1 MSEEVLLAVVAE
13 DTATALLYRTAQG
26 FVLETVVWPAMWDT
40 RGRFS
45 RDLSPD
51 EARAWMVGHG
61 VEIEME
67 VP

>member
-1 MSEEVLLAVVAE
+1 VSEEVLLAVVSE

-26 FVLETVVWPAMWDT
+26 FALETVVWPAVWDT

-45 RDLSPD
+45 RDLTPD
-51 EARAWMVGHG
+51 EARVWAAGHG